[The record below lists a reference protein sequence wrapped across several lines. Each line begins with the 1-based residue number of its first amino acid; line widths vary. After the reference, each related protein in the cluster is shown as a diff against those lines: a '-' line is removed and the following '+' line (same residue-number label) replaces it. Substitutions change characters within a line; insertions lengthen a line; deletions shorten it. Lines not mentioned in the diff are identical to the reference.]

1 MPLTILEA
9 LDQLDK
15 KQTDR
20 VAKLKIELDMK
31 QKELKTWFDTEMKK
45 KIAHLKAQFAT
56 EVEHEKKAATTL
68 KTQ

>member
-31 QKELKTWFDTEMKK
+31 KKELKTWFDTEMKK

-68 KTQ
+68 KIQ